1 MKKWQ
6 VPILPCW
13 IIFFYNIEKNVF
25 FSTIVLQSQRGL
37 RKGSCLIEFKNKT
50 KQRNPNTTANQQKV
64 NSRPSFQ
71 QLLLLPWPTLLPNRP
86 PFPPSHPCP
95 IPSRKQW
102 HSWRSGRGQHGAHS
116 TEMTGNR
123 NSIYRETGSYA
134 ALHMLRVHSG
144 TVWSS
149 AFLSNTLNWESQLR
163 SIKKPNK
170 PVHLK
175 KCNA

>member
-1 MKKWQ
+1 M
-6 VPILPCW
+6 
-13 IIFFYNIEKNVF
+13 YF

-37 RKGSCLIEFKNKT
+37 WKGSCLTEFKNKT
-50 KQRNPNTTANQQKV
+50 KQRNPNATANQQKV

-71 QLLLLPWPTLLPNRP
+71 QLLLLPWPTLHPNRP

-95 IPSRKQW
+95 SHPGSNDIAEDVGEGSRCTFY
-102 HSWRSGRGQHGAHS
+102 RDD
-116 TEMTGNR
+116 GNQ
-123 NSIYRETGSYA
+123 NSIYRETGCYA
-134 ALHMLRVHSG
+134 ALHMLRVDSA

-175 KCNA
+175 NVMPN